1 MLATW
6 LVELY
11 LSKINQL
18 EDFTS
23 SAMST
28 TDLISTQASTV
39 PDYKQQQEDIED
51 EFKTFLETYKGH
63 LHKPT
68 TYKLIASHGRSSAM
82 LYYADLIGDYD
93 RVISHWIIEQDW
105 AKALEVLGK
114 QVRQGGNSRY
124 LASRSYSFRCC
135 RPILMYFTNI
145 LLL

>member
-1 MLATW
+1 MALCSSAKQSRRLTFYVLQDLTQKTMLASW

-18 EDFTS
+18 EDLAS
-23 SAMST
+23 SATST
-28 TDLISTQASTV
+28 TDLIASQANAT

-51 EFKTFLETYKGH
+51 EFRIFLETYKGH

-93 RVISHWIIEQDW
+93 RIISHWIMEQNW
-105 AKALEVLGK
+105 TKALEVLGK
-114 QVRQGGNSRY
+114 QVDT
-124 LASRSYSFRCC
+124 L
-135 RPILMYFTNI
+135 
-145 LLL
+145 